1 MKHQNNTAVLI
12 IDMINDSF
20 RDGQMKDKRVK
31 LTSNINDLVRAA
43 RLYQI
48 PIIWVRQEF
57 SPDLSD
63 AFLAMRKKNIHFT
76 IAGTEGCEF
85 LPELERNAV
94 DHEIVKKRYSAF
106 FGTSLDMLIDEL
118 RVTRLII
125 CGIYTHSCVRMTAID
140 AYQRDLDVII
150 PCECVDS
157 PDAKHHD
164 ISLRYLG
171 RGICK
176 VMSLEEVMK
185 KLV

>member
-1 MKHQNNTAVLI
+1 MKNQGNTAVLI
-12 IDMINDSF
+12 IDMLNDSF
-20 RDGQMKDKRVK
+20 RDGPLKDRRAELV
-31 LTSNINDLVRAA
+31 SNINDLVRAA
-43 RLYQI
+43 RLHQT

-63 AFLAMRKKNIHFT
+63 AFLVMRRKNMHFT
-76 IAGTEGCEF
+76 IAGTEGCE
-85 LPELERNAV
+85 LLSELDRNAE

-106 FGTSLDMLIDEL
+106 FGTSLDVLVDQL

-157 PDAKHHD
+157 PDAEHHD
-164 ISLRYLG
+164 VSLRYLDG
-171 RGICK
+171 GISE
-176 VMSLEEVMK
+176 VISLGEVLK
-185 KLV
+185 ELV